1 MFIRPGRLS
10 VPGVPQLPVSR
21 IQSESTQATDW
32 TFTAR
37 HPMSSPYL
45 TVAAVIAG
53 VTLLQAASGLLLVLL
68 PLRMTAEGFS
78 VQSIGWVAAAHGAG
92 FLAGCLITSRLV
104 SAIGHVRAF
113 AALAAALSAI
123 TLAFAAFNSP
133 AAWIALRFAGGVS
146 FSGLY
151 AVAESWIAERTPR
164 ALRGRVLGFY
174 TVCTRVALVTA
185 PLSLTAL
192 ALEGP
197 WAFMLVSALC
207 SLALLPVT
215 TTRSAN
221 PATPTQGALSMGH
234 LYRLAPVGLLGCF
247 SVGLINAPLL
257 SLVPVYGG
265 ATGLE
270 FDTIVVLFPVLQL
283 GSLILQWP
291 LGRWSDGGDR
301 RRIICGL
308 YVAVAILSLPIALL
322 DTPPEWMLLPLL
334 FLLGGAALSIYAI
347 CVAHA
352 GDHASPNQMVSLMSG
367 LLLAWGVGAAI
378 GPAVAAAVMDTVG
391 ARGLFLYISII
402 ALASALYVVHRM
414 WVRLP
419 APIDEHV
426 SFVDVSPT
434 SPAAAELS
442 VTDARHG
449 RAASRD

>member
-1 MFIRPGRLS
+1 MY
-10 VPGVPQLPVSR
+10 
-21 IQSESTQATDW
+21 
-32 TFTAR
+32 
-37 HPMSSPYL
+37 SPYF

-53 VTLLQAASGLLLVLL
+53 VTILQAASGLLLVLL

-78 VQSIGWVAAAHGAG
+78 VQSMGWVAAAHGAG
-92 FLAGCLITSRLV
+92 FLAGCLITNRLV

-123 TLAFAAFNSP
+123 ALSFATFDSP
-133 AAWIALRFAGGVS
+133 AAWVALRFTGGVS
-146 FSGLY
+146 FAGLY

-174 TVCTRVALVTA
+174 TVCTKVALVTA

-221 PATPTQGALSMGH
+221 PAPPTQNALGIGE
-234 LYRLAPVGLLGCF
+234 LYRLAPVGVLGCF
-247 SVGLINAPLL
+247 SIGLINAPLL
-257 SLVPVYGG
+257 SLIPVYGG
-265 ATGLE
+265 ATGL
-270 FDTIVVLFPVLQL
+270 DLARVVVLFPVLQL
-283 GSLILQWP
+283 GSLVLQWP
-291 LGRWSDGGDR
+291 LGRWSDRGDR

-308 YVAVAILSLPIALL
+308 HIAVAILSLPIAFL
-322 DTPPEWMLLPLL
+322 DAPPQWLLLPLL

-352 GDHASPNQMVSLMSG
+352 GDHASPDQMVSLLSG
-367 LLLAWGVGAAI
+367 LLLSWGIGAAI

-391 ARGLFLYISII
+391 PRGLFMYLAVV
-402 ALASALYVVHRM
+402 ALAFALYVVHRM
-414 WVRLP
+414 SVRSP

-426 SFVDVSPT
+426 TFVDVPAT

-442 VTDARHG
+442 VTDALRG
-449 RAASRD
+449 RAAPRD